1 LDDIWDETTTDFS
14 SFLAQWIEKPSMDD
28 IAIRCELWRSAMMIW
43 RQVNKKDKCWV
54 HKNRQERITTD
65 EEIEKTPQS
74 TLMRKN
80 ISS

>member
-1 LDDIWDETTTDFS
+1 MRWNHDWFFEFS
-14 SFLAQWIEKPSMDD
+14 SSINREKSSMDD
-28 IAIRCELWRSAMMIW
+28 VAIHCELWRSAMMIW

-65 EEIEKTPQS
+65 EEIEETPQS

-80 ISS
+80 ISF